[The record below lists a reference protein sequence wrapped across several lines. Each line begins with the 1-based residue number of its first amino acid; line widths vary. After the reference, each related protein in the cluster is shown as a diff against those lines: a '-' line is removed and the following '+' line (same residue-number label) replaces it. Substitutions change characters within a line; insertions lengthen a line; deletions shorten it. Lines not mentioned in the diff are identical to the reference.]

1 MDTTTIILLA
11 ITILCF
17 LCGFYFLFNIKLCK
31 EKNSIQEYP
40 KVSIIIPARNEE
52 QNIGKLLLS
61 IQNQNKTVLIH
72 CDESIPKIK
81 PKQQSIDI
89 VGVHCNEPLQF
100 FEPVLEV
107 IVVNDS
113 STDKTKEI
121 ARGYNATVIDSKPL
135 PDGWLGKPW
144 ACWQGA
150 NSAKGDIFL
159 FLDSDTFLEPDGLKK
174 IIDSY
179 IYYNSIVGVHCNEP
193 LLESNKNGV
202 HFNEPLLESN
212 KNGVVLSVAP
222 FHKVE
227 KLNEEFSAVFN
238 IIMVGSMNAFTP
250 FKSIIPTGLFGQSL
264 IVSRKNYFEI
274 GGHSSVKN
282 KILENVFMA
291 RKFKDAGVNLTC
303 LGGKG
308 TLSFKM
314 YPDGFK
320 SLINGWTKAFAA
332 GAGQTPFFT
341 LLLIILWL
349 SAGFI
354 IIIKL
359 ILELLR
365 AIHELPLHLD
375 FLTGKSIIIW
385 LSLYLAYVLQMY
397 WMLRRIGTF
406 KFISSLLF
414 PANLLFY
421 VIVFFRSLYYQ
432 ITKKS
437 ISWKS
442 REVSN

>member
-1 MDTTTIILLA
+1 MKKVDSCIRR
-11 ITILCF
+11 
-17 LCGFYFLFNIKLCK
+17 NDKK
-31 EKNSIQEYP
+31 EYP
-40 KVSIIIPARNEE
+40 KVSVIIPARNEE
-52 QNIGKLLLS
+52 HNIGKLLSS
-61 IQNQNKTVLIH
+61 INNQN
-72 CDESIPKIK
+72 
-81 PKQQSIDI
+81 
-89 VGVHCNEPLQF
+89 VGVHCNEPLPKHEPLQTH
-100 FEPVLEV
+100 EPVIEV
-107 IVVNDS
+107 IVVNDG

-121 ARGYNATVIDSKPL
+121 ALGYDSIVIDSKPL
-135 PDGWLGKPW
+135 PVGWMGKPW

-150 NSAKGDIFL
+150 ESATGDIL
-159 FLDSDTFLEPDGLKK
+159 IFLDADTIIEPNGLKK
-174 IIDSY
+174 IVDSY
-179 IYYNSIVGVHCNEP
+179 LFESQSSNHGKGLALSI
-193 LLESNKNGV
+193 
-202 HFNEPLLESN
+202 
-212 KNGVVLSVAP
+212 AP
-222 FHKVE
+222 YHKIE
-227 KLNEEFSAVFN
+227 KLYEEFSAIFN

-250 FKSIIPTGLFGQSL
+250 FKSIKPTGLFGQSL
-264 IVSRKNYFEI
+264 IVSRKHYFEI

-291 RKFKDAGVNLTC
+291 RKFKDAGVNLKC

-308 TLSFKM
+308 TLSFRM

-320 SLINGWTKAFAA
+320 ALVNGWTKAFAA

-349 SAGFI
+349 SSGFI

-359 ILELLR
+359 KLE
-365 AIHELPLHLD
+365 
-375 FLTGKSIIIW
+375 FLSGNPIIIW
-385 LSLYLAYVLQMY
+385 LSLYFTFVLQIY

-406 KFISSLLF
+406 RFISSLLF

-432 ITKKS
+432 ISKKS